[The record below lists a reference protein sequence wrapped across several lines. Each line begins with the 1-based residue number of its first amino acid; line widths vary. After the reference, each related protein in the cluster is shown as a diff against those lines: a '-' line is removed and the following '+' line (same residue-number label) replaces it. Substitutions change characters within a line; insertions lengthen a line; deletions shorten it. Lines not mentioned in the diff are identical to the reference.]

1 MDLRLQAV
9 ANFVPQNSFVAD
21 IGTDHGYLPI
31 ALIKS
36 GKCSRAIAGDVHEGP
51 FFAAKRSIR
60 DAGLMHK
67 IDLRLG
73 SGLEILKLEDKVE
86 IATFSGMGGNLIAQL
101 LSDCPATVSS
111 LKGLILQPQGGYSAL
126 RKYLY
131 DINWHI
137 KDEAIAKE
145 YGRIYQII
153 YAVPGKMPMPSEIEL
168 EIGPVLA
175 SKRPPLFSEMVHEFI
190 AKTKRSLKGMEKSEK
205 AKQSTHYRELQ
216 NYLQRLEEFL

>member
-9 ANFVPQNSFVAD
+9 AKFVPQNSFVAD

-36 GKCSRAIAGDVHEGP
+36 GKCSHAIAGDVHEGP
-51 FFAAKRSIR
+51 FFAAKRSVR
-60 DAGLMHK
+60 DAGLTHK

-73 SGLEILKLEDKVE
+73 SGLEILKLEDKVD

-101 LSDCPATVSS
+101 LSDCPDIVRS
-111 LKGLILQPQGGYSAL
+111 LKGLILQPQGGYTTL

-131 DINWHI
+131 EIDWHI
-137 KDEAIAKE
+137 QDEAIAKE
-145 YGRIYQII
+145 DGRIYQII
-153 YAVPGKMPMPSEIEL
+153 YAVSGKEPMPSEIEL

-175 SKRPPLFSEMVHEFI
+175 RKRPPLFSEMVNEFI
-190 AKTKRSLKGMEKSEK
+190 TKAKRSLKGMEKSDK
-205 AKQSTHYRELQ
+205 AKQSAHYRELQ
-216 NYLQRLEEFL
+216 IYLQRLEELL